1 MTTPIPA
8 SGRRTVL
15 KRGIFAAAA
24 AGAAALAIRPG
35 VERAVPAT
43 VPIGDAKTIEL
54 FGRGWHADTSKV
66 PTKGDSYSVY
76 GELLTSP
83 DGSKCGEFYA
93 ACLAIDSPF
102 QLTGEGIGSLEIH
115 TLVLAEGSIVAM
127 GAGSGLERSFAIVGG
142 TGKYTGARGS
152 YTASQ
157 DTYGLGGRGTAA
169 LKLRLLE

>member
-1 MTTPIPA
+1 MNTPIPE

-15 KRGIFAAAA
+15 KRGFFAAAA
-24 AGAAALAIRPG
+24 AAVAALAIRPG
-35 VERAVPAT
+35 EQRAALAT
-43 VPIGDAKTIEL
+43 MPIGGAKSIEL
-54 FGRGWHADTSKV
+54 FGRGWHADTSKI
-66 PTKGDSYSVY
+66 PSKGDSYSVY

-83 DGSKCGEFYA
+83 DGDKCGEFYA

-127 GAGSGLERSFAIVGG
+127 GAGGGMERSFAIVGG

-157 DTYGLGGRGTAA
+157 DTYGLGGRGSAA
-169 LKLRLLE
+169 FKLKLLE

>member
-1 MTTPIPA
+1 MTTSVPE

-15 KRGIFAAAA
+15 KRGFFAAAA
-24 AGAAALAIRPG
+24 AAAAALAIRPG
-35 VERAVPAT
+35 DQRAALAAAPVGSGKT
-43 VPIGDAKTIEL
+43 VEL
-54 FGRGWHADTSKV
+54 FGRGWHTDTSKV
-66 PTKGDSYSVY
+66 PGKGDTYSVY

-83 DGSKCGEFYA
+83 EGDKCGEFYA

-102 QLTGEGIGSLEIH
+102 QVTGQGIGSLEIH

-127 GAGSGLERSFAIVGG
+127 GAGGGAERSFAIVGG

-152 YTASQ
+152 YTANQ

-169 LKLRLLE
+169 FKLKLLE

>member
-8 SGRRTVL
+8 NGRRTVL
-15 KRGIFAAAA
+15 KRGFFAAAA
-24 AGAAALAIRPG
+24 AAAAALAIRPG
-35 VERAVPAT
+35 EQRPALAT

-66 PTKGDSYSVY
+66 PSKGDSYSVY

-83 DGSKCGEFYA
+83 DGDKCGEFYA

-102 QLTGEGIGSLEIH
+102 QVTGEGIGSLEIH
-115 TLVLAEGSIVAM
+115 TLVLAGGSIVAM
-127 GAGSGLERSFAIVGG
+127 GAGGGVERSFAIVGG

-152 YTASQ
+152 YTANQ
-157 DTYGLGGRGTAA
+157 DTYGLGGSGSAA

>member
-8 SGRRTVL
+8 TGRRTVL
-15 KRGIFAAAA
+15 RRGFFAVAA

-35 VERAVPAT
+35 DQRPALAA
-43 VPIGDAKTIEL
+43 VPIGGGKTIEL
-54 FGRGWHADTSKV
+54 FGRGWHADADKI

-76 GELLTSP
+76 GELITSP
-83 DGSKCGEFYA
+83 DGDKCGEFYA
-93 ACLAIDSPF
+93 ACMAIDSPF
-102 QLTGEGIGSLEIH
+102 QVTGQGIGSLEIH

-127 GAGSGLERSFAIVGG
+127 GAGSGVDRSFAIVGG

-152 YTASQ
+152 YTANQ

-169 LKLRLLE
+169 LKLKLLE

>member
-1 MTTPIPA
+1 MTTSIPA
-8 SGRRTVL
+8 NGRRSVL
-15 KRGIFAAAA
+15 KRGFVAAAA
-24 AGAAALAIRPG
+24 TAAAAIAIRPG
-35 VERAVPAT
+35 DQRPALAVLPT
-43 VPIGDAKTIEL
+43 SDAKTIEL

-66 PTKGDSYSVY
+66 PSKGESYSVY

-83 DGSKCGEFYA
+83 DGGKCGEFYA

-102 QLTGEGIGSLEIH
+102 QLTGAGVGSLEIH

-127 GAGSGLERSFAIVGG
+127 GAGGGSERSFAIVGG

-152 YTASQ
+152 YTATQ
-157 DTYGLGGRGTAA
+157 DTFGLGGRGSAA

>member
-15 KRGIFAAAA
+15 RRGFFAAAA
-24 AGAAALAIRPG
+24 AAAALAVRPSDQ
-35 VERAVPAT
+35 RPAVAT
-43 VPIGDAKTIEL
+43 VPITGGKTIEL

-66 PTKGDSYSVY
+66 PSKGDSYSVY
-76 GELLTSP
+76 GELLASP
-83 DGSKCGEFYA
+83 AGDKCGEFYA

-102 QLTGEGIGSLEIH
+102 QVTGDGLGTLEIH

-127 GAGSGLERSFAIVGG
+127 GAGGGVERSFAIVGG

-152 YTASQ
+152 YTANQ

-169 LKLRLLE
+169 FKLKLLE

>member
-24 AGAAALAIRPG
+24 AAAALAVRPG
-35 VERAVPAT
+35 DQRAALAT
-43 VPIGDAKTIEL
+43 APVGGATTIEL

-66 PTKGDSYSVY
+66 PSKGDSYSVY
-76 GELLTSP
+76 GELLASP
-83 DGSKCGEFYA
+83 EGDKCGEFYA

-102 QLTGEGIGSLEIH
+102 QVTGQGLGSLEIH
-115 TLVLAEGSIVAM
+115 TLVLAGGSIVAM
-127 GAGSGLERSFAIVGG
+127 GAGGGVERSFAIVGG

-152 YTASQ
+152 YTANQ

-169 LKLRLLE
+169 FKLKLLE

>member
-24 AGAAALAIRPG
+24 AAAALAVRPSEG
-35 VERAVPAT
+35 RPALASVPNT
-43 VPIGDAKTIEL
+43 GGKTIEL
-54 FGRGWHADTSKV
+54 FGRGWHADTTKI
-66 PTKGDSYSVY
+66 PDKGDSYSVY
-76 GELLTSP
+76 GELLASP
-83 DGSKCGEFYA
+83 AGDKCGEFYA

-102 QLTGEGIGSLEIH
+102 QVTGDGIGSLEIH

-127 GAGSGLERSFAIVGG
+127 GAGGGVERSFAIVGG

-152 YTASQ
+152 YTANQ

-169 LKLRLLE
+169 FKLKLLE

>member
-1 MTTPIPA
+1 M
-8 SGRRTVL
+8 
-15 KRGIFAAAA
+15 FAAAA
-24 AGAAALAIRPG
+24 AAAAALAIRPG
-35 VERAVPAT
+35 EQRPALAT
-43 VPIGDAKTIEL
+43 VPISTAKTVEL
-54 FGRGWHADTSKV
+54 FGRGWHADTDKIPS
-66 PTKGDSYSVY
+66 KGDSYSVY
-76 GELLTSP
+76 GELLTKL
-83 DGSKCGEFYA
+83 DGDKCGEFYA

-102 QLTGEGIGSLEIH
+102 QVTGAGIGSLEIH

-127 GAGSGLERSFAIVGG
+127 GAGGGTERSFAIVGG

>member
-1 MTTPIPA
+1 MNTPIPE

-24 AGAAALAIRPG
+24 AAAAALAIRPG
-35 VERAVPAT
+35 EQRPSLAT
-43 VPIGDAKTIEL
+43 IPIGGGKTIEL
-54 FGRGWHADTSKV
+54 FGRGWHADTGKV
-66 PTKGDSYSVY
+66 PSKGDSYSVY
-76 GELLTSP
+76 GELLASP
-83 DGSKCGEFYA
+83 DGDKCGEFYA

-115 TLVLAEGSIVAM
+115 TLVLAGGSIVAM
-127 GAGSGLERSFAIVGG
+127 GAGGGVERSFAIVGG

-152 YTASQ
+152 YTANQ